1 VLREWHWHGSS
12 AAKRGVGN
20 VCRPACAVNSPLSLF
35 KPVRP
40 SQCLH
45 RVSRRGGEASRAGA
59 CAKARYA
66 FERNFGKSMT
76 TILLKEN
83 EPFEVAIRRFRR
95 AIEKNG
101 LIAELRERQSYEKPT
116 AVRKRK
122 KAAAVKR
129 LHKRLRS
136 QMLPKKLH

>member
-1 VLREWHWHGSS
+1 
-12 AAKRGVGN
+12 
-20 VCRPACAVNSPLSLF
+20 
-35 KPVRP
+35 
-40 SQCLH
+40 
-45 RVSRRGGEASRAGA
+45 
-59 CAKARYA
+59 
-66 FERNFGKSMT
+66 MT

-129 LHKRLRS
+129 NYKRIRAM
-136 QMLPKKLH
+136 QLPKKMY

>member
-1 VLREWHWHGSS
+1 MPLV
-12 AAKRGVGN
+12 
-20 VCRPACAVNSPLSLF
+20 SP
-35 KPVRP
+35 
-40 SQCLH
+40 
-45 RVSRRGGEASRAGA
+45 VSRKRPEGRCVALG
-59 CAKARYA
+59 RYV
-66 FERNFGKSMT
+66 FDRIKQFRNDMT

>member
-1 VLREWHWHGSS
+1 MAVTSVGLAR
-12 AAKRGVGN
+12 ARKR
-20 VCRPACAVNSPLSLF
+20 C
-35 KPVRP
+35 
-40 SQCLH
+40 
-45 RVSRRGGEASRAGA
+45 
-59 CAKARYA
+59 A
-66 FERNFGKSMT
+66 FERNFGNSMT